1 MKYACDD
8 ESAEA
13 GSESG
18 TEASGTEDEDSLRPL
33 SLTKEEVLFIDN
45 MLSLMIVASEGQD
58 PFGTQVTTMRRL
70 TPRTGLPAP
79 LEIVEEI
86 AYAVLFTTDPDNN
99 GKEAIVHLDR
109 SDLLM
114 LREISCSNSLYGR
127 KPVGYTLKRK
137 IYEVLYGETYHR
149 DKVAHQLLSQIDPSA
164 LVLDDHELLQGDPS
178 QPKGNRNSS
187 R

>member
-1 MKYACDD
+1 MKHACDD
-8 ESAEA
+8 ESAETC
-13 GSESG
+13 SESG
-18 TEASGTEDEDSLRPL
+18 IEDEDSLRPL
-33 SLTKEEVLFIDN
+33 SLTRDEVLFIDD
-45 MLSLMIVASEGQD
+45 MLSLMIVAPEGQG
-58 PFGTQVTTMRRL
+58 PTGIQFTTIRRL

-79 LEIVEEI
+79 LEIVEKI
-86 AYAVLFTTDPDNN
+86 AYAVLFTTDSDND

-114 LREISCSNSLYGR
+114 LREISCSKNLYGR

-164 LVLDDHELLQGDPS
+164 LGLDDDDHELLQDDPS
-178 QPKGNRNSS
+178 QPKDNRNSS